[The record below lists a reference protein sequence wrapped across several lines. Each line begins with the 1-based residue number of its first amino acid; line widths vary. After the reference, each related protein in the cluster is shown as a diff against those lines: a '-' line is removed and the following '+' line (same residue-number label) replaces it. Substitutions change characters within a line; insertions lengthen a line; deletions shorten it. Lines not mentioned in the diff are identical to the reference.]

1 MTPRARKLAIAGAV
15 FVLSLLGARALR
27 EPAHQTSYD
36 RLVNARGM
44 PLRVVMFTPEPAP
57 PGKIP
62 AAILAQPV
70 NTPTEYGRALTME
83 LVAEGYRVLT
93 FDWRGWEAAE
103 NRQFTR
109 GGTPEILLL
118 DMAAAVAHL
127 RRQPGVD
134 PERIAVTGHSAGGTL
149 AIQVATAD
157 PSIMAVAAIGM
168 EADVS
173 PTRPRNLLWAL
184 GLYDEFR
191 TLTRMRDFFWA
202 SANTPADVNTT
213 VGDFRR
219 GTARRLAV
227 SPTADH
233 FTELQDRILHRE
245 IVNWFNQAAGKPVTT
260 RLFWMQARQWLLLLN
275 WLSALLVAIWGL
287 LGLLRGSRRAWAA
300 RLVPALTLAAIWGMT
315 RFPGWDPSLRM
326 NMVQLLVIVV
336 LVVGFAHRLPARN
349 TGSQPS
355 PSAARKALRVGA
367 LVWLSIFL
375 TLLVNNIASY
385 FLYPVYLLWTPVFAA
400 QHLADFAYVYTLV
413 YPHAI
418 FFAPAPA
425 GALEPRLW
433 VYLLLV
439 FEAAA
444 PGIVLGAAARLA
456 QRASHA
462 PAPTER
468 RVPVV
473 ALVILAGLL
482 AVLGVVVVL
491 RLQQG
496 FLTADSALAAG
507 RFLLRFAVL
516 PIVLFTALE
525 RLTRR
530 SAPRTHHSIGGLRDS
545 SGR

>member
-1 MTPRARKLAIAGAV
+1 MTPRARKLAIAGAG

-44 PLRVVMFTPEPAP
+44 PLHVVMFTPEPAP

-62 AAILAQPV
+62 AVVVAQPV

-83 LVAEGYRVLT
+83 LLAEGYQVLT
-93 FDWRGWEAAE
+93 FDWRGWEPAE

-118 DMAAAVAHL
+118 DMAAAVAYL
-127 RRQPGVD
+127 RQQPGVD

-157 PSIMAVAAIGM
+157 PSIMATAAIGM

-202 SANTPADVNTT
+202 SVNTPADVNVT
-213 VGDFRR
+213 VGDFQR

-245 IVNWFNQAAGKPVTT
+245 IVNWFNQAAGKPATT

-287 LGLLRGSRRAWAA
+287 LGLLRRSRRAWAA
-300 RLVPALTLAAIWGMT
+300 RLVPALALAAIWGMT

-326 NMVQLLVIVV
+326 NMVQLLVIVA

-349 TGSQPS
+349 TGSPPS

-367 LVWLSIFL
+367 LVWLSFFL

-413 YPHAI
+413 YPQAI

-456 QRASHA
+456 QRPSHA
-462 PAPTER
+462 PAPTKR

-473 ALVILAGLL
+473 ALVILSGLL

-516 PIVLFTALE
+516 PIVLFVGLQRLVRRRIATA
-525 RLTRR
+525 
-530 SAPRTHHSIGGLRDS
+530 
-545 SGR
+545 

>member
-1 MTPRARKLAIAGAV
+1 VFIWTNMTRRAKRLVVAGAV
-15 FVLSLLGARALR
+15 FTASLLGVRALR
-27 EPAHQTSYD
+27 EPAHATSYE

-44 PLRVVMFTPEPAP
+44 PLRVVTFTPEPAP
-57 PGKIP
+57 PGKAP
-62 AAILAQPV
+62 AVIVAQPV

-83 LVAEGYRVLT
+83 LLPEGYRVLT
-93 FDWRGWEAAE
+93 FDWRGWLPTE
-103 NRQFTR
+103 NRQFAQS
-109 GGTPEILLL
+109 GTPENLLL
-118 DMAAAVAHL
+118 DVAAAVGYL

-168 EADVS
+168 EADVT
-173 PTRPRNLLWAL
+173 PTRPRNLLWAV

-202 SANTPADVNTT
+202 SANAPADVNTT
-213 VGDFRR
+213 VGDFQR

-233 FTELQDRILHRE
+233 FTELQDRMLHRE
-245 IVNWFNQAAGKPVTT
+245 IVNWFNEAAGKPATT

-275 WLSALLVAIWGL
+275 WLSALLVVIWGL

-300 RLVPALTLAAIWGMT
+300 RLVPALALAATWGMT
-315 RFPGWDPSLRM
+315 RLPSWNPSLRM
-326 NMVQLLVIVV
+326 DIVQLLVIVV
-336 LVVGFAHRLPARN
+336 LVVGFARRLPARN
-349 TGSQPS
+349 TGSPPS
-355 PSAARKALRVGA
+355 PSAGRKALRVGA
-367 LVWLSIFL
+367 LVWLSFFL

-385 FLYPVYLLWTPVFAA
+385 LLYPVYLLWTPVFAA
-400 QHLADFAYVYTLV
+400 QHLADLAYVYTLV

-418 FFAPAPA
+418 FFAPAPT
-425 GALEPRLW
+425 GVLEPRLW

-444 PGIVLGAAARLA
+444 PGILLGTVAWLARRRPRAVAPGPRRIPVVPLVVLIGLLGA
-456 QRASHA
+456 
-462 PAPTER
+462 
-468 RVPVV
+468 
-473 ALVILAGLL
+473 
-482 AVLGVVVVL
+482 LGVVVVL

-496 FLTADSALAAG
+496 FLTAESAMAAG

-516 PIVLFTALE
+516 PIVLFVGLQRA
-525 RLTRR
+525 TRR
-530 SAPRTHHSIGGLRDS
+530 RIAA
-545 SGR
+545 